1 MVPGGEYATG
11 LERVIKE
18 LGLKISELQKEQF
31 LLYIELLMEG
41 LEKQRLMGD
50 RRGLTLVEKH
60 LFDSLYPLKIWQKP
74 EGSLLDLGT
83 GAGMPGI
90 PLKIYLPE
98 RTLYLMDSNRRKIAF
113 LRRVGAELKLKNVYY
128 LPGRAEEWGRDPG
141 CREQF
146 DCVVCRAVAKTMVL
160 VELGLPLIKRGGYL
174 LLYKGKQGEAE
185 MEEASL
191 SLRLCGGRLEQRRR
205 YRLPTGE
212 WRTLYMIKKI
222 KATPQDYPRRP
233 GLPAR
238 KPLTG

>member
-1 MVPGGEYATG
+1 MVSGEEHATG

-50 RRGLTLVEKH
+50 RRGLTLVGKH

-113 LRRVGAELKLKNVYY
+113 LRRVGAELKLKMFII
-128 LPGRAEEWGRDPG
+128 
-141 CREQF
+141 C
-146 DCVVCRAVAKTMVL
+146 
-160 VELGLPLIKRGGYL
+160 RGG
-174 LLYKGKQGEAE
+174 
-185 MEEASL
+185 
-191 SLRLCGGRLEQRRR
+191 QRN
-205 YRLPTGE
+205 GA
-212 WRTLYMIKKI
+212 
-222 KATPQDYPRRP
+222 ATPAVESNSIVWSAGRWQRLRCW
-233 GLPAR
+233 
-238 KPLTG
+238 